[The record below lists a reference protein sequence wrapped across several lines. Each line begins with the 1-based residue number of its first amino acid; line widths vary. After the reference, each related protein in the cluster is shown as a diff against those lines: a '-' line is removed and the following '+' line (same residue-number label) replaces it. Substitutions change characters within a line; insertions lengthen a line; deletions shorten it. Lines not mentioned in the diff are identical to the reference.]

1 MHPIWRKLYLN
12 LGGSPLE
19 PWRIPPPSTFIGK
32 IRKAHWNAWLLLAL
46 ALINSQHLCPKV
58 HGHLAVPELLIS
70 CSENHNIN
78 SACIQTVARL
88 LHLPSFL
95 GSNLDPQPSSWK
107 MYQCPRCPVTSSD
120 HDSLSPSQVDICTVF
135 YMFFLAAV
143 SRQFWGVL
151 FLKFL
156 CLVWAVSVWMLIR
169 SHIDT
174 SLVRYHSFWWIHYD
188 SQ

>member
-78 SACIQTVARL
+78 SACIGPKRL
-88 LHLPSFL
+88 QDFST
-95 GSNLDPQPSSWK
+95 
-107 MYQCPRCPVTSSD
+107 CPHFSAPTLTR
-120 HDSLSPSQVDICTVF
+120 SQAVEKCTNVP
-135 YMFFLAAV
+135 
-143 SRQFWGVL
+143 GVL
-151 FLKFL
+151 SQALTMISMIHCRLPKSTSVLFFI
-156 CLVWAVSVWMLIR
+156 CFFWPQFRGSFGECCSSSSCVWFEQFPFGCW
-169 SHIDT
+169 
-174 SLVRYHSFWWIHYD
+174 
-188 SQ
+188 

>member
-1 MHPIWRKLYLN
+1 MHPIWRKPYLN

-78 SACIQTVARL
+78 SACIGPKGCKTSPPALISRLQPWPAAKQLKNVPMSQVSCHKLWPWYPWFIVAFPSR
-88 LHLPSFL
+88 HLYCFLYVFLQLRSFEAVL
-95 GSNLDPQPSSWK
+95 GSAVPQVLVFGLSSFRLDADK
-107 MYQCPRCPVTSSD
+107 
-120 HDSLSPSQVDICTVF
+120 
-135 YMFFLAAV
+135 V
-143 SRQFWGVL
+143 SHW
-151 FLKFL
+151 
-156 CLVWAVSVWMLIR
+156 
-169 SHIDT
+169 
-174 SLVRYHSFWWIHYD
+174 Y
-188 SQ
+188 